1 MNKVKPALFLYF
13 ISSILVLISVV
24 YKWEQLEFYTKPIV
38 IPSILYYYLQYR
50 FKRVNNW
57 LVFSLIA
64 CFVGDMLL
72 LINDNIPIYYAM
84 ICFFLCYVILN
95 FYGIKDI
102 IPQQFAWISLLQII
116 IGIGALVYV
125 LYSIID
131 LIEPN
136 GIFNYLMFS
145 IYGLSLLLLTEI
157 ALYNF
162 FSEASKQALYFS
174 IMALSIVISDTFYA
188 FYHFIEP
195 IEMFHYINVF
205 FQLATYYCIVS
216 YFLVRNDRP
225 SKFSRVDE

>member
-1 MNKVKPALFLYF
+1 MNKVKPSIFLYF
-13 ISSILVLISVV
+13 ASSIIVLLSVLF
-24 YKWEQLEFYTKPIV
+24 KWKELEFYVKPMV
-38 IPSILYYYLQYR
+38 VPSILFYYLQYR
-50 FKRVNNW
+50 YKRINYW
-57 LVFSLIA
+57 LVISLGA
-64 CFVGDMLL
+64 CFLGDMLL
-72 LINDNIPIYYAM
+72 LINNNIPIYYALV
-84 ICFFLCYVILN
+84 CFFLCYMIFI
-95 FYGIKDI
+95 FYGIKDR
-102 IPQQFAWISLLQII
+102 IPQQYSWITLVQII
-116 IGIGALVYV
+116 IGIGTLLYV
-125 LYSIID
+125 LFAIIN

-136 GIFNYLMFS
+136 GILSYTMFI

-174 IMALSIVISDTFYA
+174 IMALSIVISDVFYA

-225 SKFSRVDE
+225 SKFSKAEE